1 MPGKLRVPEWIVS
14 QTSVRNTRGRNGI
27 DGRWRSCRVRGS
39 SGGGSP
45 TRSPVLQRC
54 HTAPDSDGRG
64 GILAELFRAA
74 DKGRRHKTV
83 GHSSARCDLQRLDGL
98 ASVSGFTRLRRAGA
112 ASSSRRE
119 PWHRVRGARAGAGD
133 SWSALPRP
141 FCMCAREN
149 GQSTV
154 PQRLCCFR
162 SSTWCCSLGSLGRRL
177 DTGESQ
183 KSTSDWSWPPR
194 SRSPLPP
201 RLGCRSHRRFYSYW
215 CGCSRS

>member
-45 TRSPVLQRC
+45 TRSPVLHRC

-119 PWHRVRGARAGAGD
+119 PWHRVRGARALAF
-133 SWSALPRP
+133 AAA
-141 FCMCAREN
+141 ARM
-149 GQSTV
+149 SF
-154 PQRLCCFR
+154 P
-162 SSTWCCSLGSLGRRL
+162 
-177 DTGESQ
+177 
-183 KSTSDWSWPPR
+183 
-194 SRSPLPP
+194 SPLLFLLVWLFP
-201 RLGCRSHRRFYSYW
+201 LLIAMASQAHS
-215 CGCSRS
+215 